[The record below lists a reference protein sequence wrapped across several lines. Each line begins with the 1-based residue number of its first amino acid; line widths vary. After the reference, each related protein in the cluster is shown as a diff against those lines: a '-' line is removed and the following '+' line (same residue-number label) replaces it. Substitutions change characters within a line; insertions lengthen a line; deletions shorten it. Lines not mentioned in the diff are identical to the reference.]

1 MARRGR
7 GGGGMGGG
15 INRRYLSQ
23 VMESCG
29 KEFATAEEIVDDLRS
44 RYGNFARLTRQVLL
58 LNVRHVL
65 SSRTNNTNNKRAK
78 DEDDNNGD
86 DSDDAAAAAKM
97 KKPKR
102 LDEKEEKLQR
112 AEQSHLKRRNKERS
126 VSPSPSSSSED
137 SGDISTS
144 EDAIYS
150 AKLSPRFDLINDSL
164 RDNYA
169 KMNSPAAKKPI
180 LEKNVE
186 VETVTDKGR
195 NKMTTM
201 GLEKGAR
208 VSRPLSG
215 TTTPNAADLEVVNN
229 NKGPTFKDFGGI
241 KKVLDDLENDILFPL
256 LNPPPFKIMGV
267 KPPRGI
273 LFHGPPGCGKTQLAN
288 AIANE
293 VGVPFY
299 QISATE
305 VVSGV
310 SGASEENIRELFSK
324 AYRTAPSIVFI
335 DEIDAIGSKRENQQ
349 REMEKRI
356 VTQLLTCM
364 DGPRNKGDKN
374 EADSS
379 AGYVLVIGATNRPDA
394 LDPALRRS
402 GRFEREI
409 ALSVPDEDARAEI
422 LSVVVQRLRL
432 EGSFD
437 MKRIARL
444 TPGFVG
450 ADLEGVANMAGS
462 LGIKRVKDSRK
473 SQLSGDNQDD
483 RSWLRQPW
491 SEEDLEKLF
500 VRMSDFEEAV
510 KLVKGSLTREGFS
523 TVPNVTWGDVGGL
536 DHLRSELNNY
546 IVRPIK
552 NPEIYKAF
560 GATLETGFLLYGPP
574 GCGKTLVAKAVANEA
589 GANFIH
595 IKGPELLNKY
605 VGESELAIRTLFRRA
620 RTSSPCVLFFDEVDA
635 LTTSRGRE
643 GGSVVESVLNQ
654 FLTELDGGERR
665 NVYVIGA
672 TNRPDVIDSAFLRPG
687 RFGNLRVL
695 ILKSIAKKRPI
706 DPSVDLDAIAK
717 NCEGFSGAD
726 LANLMD
732 KAIHVAVKEKFGSS
746 EDGDI
751 DLSDCTIK
759 MTHFEQALS
768 LVTPSVSK
776 QQIKHYEE
784 LPKKLQRSTGRNNTE
799 QINVG
804 SSFALE

>member
-1 MARRGR
+1 
-7 GGGGMGGG
+7 MGGG

-23 VMESCG
+23 VMDSCG
-29 KEFATAEEIVDDLRS
+29 KDLATAEEMVDDLRS
-44 RYGNFARLTRQVLL
+44 RRNR
-58 LNVRHVL
+58 
-65 SSRTNNTNNKRAK
+65 
-78 DEDDNNGD
+78 
-86 DSDDAAAAAKM
+86 
-97 KKPKR
+97 
-102 LDEKEEKLQR
+102 EK
-112 AEQSHLKRRNKERS
+112 
-126 VSPSPSSSSED
+126 SPSSSSSEED

-150 AKLSPRFDLINDSL
+150 QKLSPRFDLINDSL

-169 KMNSPAAKKPI
+169 KMNNSPAAKKPI
-180 LEKNVE
+180 VE
-186 VETVTDKGR
+186 VETVTNNNKGR
-195 NKMTTM
+195 SKMTTM
-201 GLEKGAR
+201 GLKKEAR
-208 VSRPLSG
+208 VSLPLSG
-215 TTTPNAADLEVVNN
+215 TTPTHNN
-229 NKGPTFKDFGGI
+229 NKGGGGGGGPTFKDFGGI
-241 KKVLDDLENDILFPL
+241 KKVLDDLENYILFPL
-256 LNPPPFKIMGV
+256 LNPPPFMTMGV
-267 KPPRGI
+267 KPPSGI

-364 DGPRNKGDKN
+364 DGPRNKNDD
-374 EADSS
+374 ADSS
-379 AGYVLVIGATNRPDA
+379 SSGYVLVIGATNRPDA

-409 ALSVPDEDARAEI
+409 ALNVPDEDARAEI
-422 LSVVVQRLRL
+422 LSVVAQRLRL

-462 LGIKRVKDSRK
+462 LGIKR
-473 SQLSGDNQDD
+473 
-483 RSWLRQPW
+483 
-491 SEEDLEKLF
+491 
-500 VRMSDFEEAV
+500 
-510 KLVKGSLTREGFS
+510 
-523 TVPNVTWGDVGGL
+523 
-536 DHLRSELNNY
+536 
-546 IVRPIK
+546 
-552 NPEIYKAF
+552 
-560 GATLETGFLLYGPP
+560 
-574 GCGKTLVAKAVANEA
+574 
-589 GANFIH
+589 
-595 IKGPELLNKY
+595 
-605 VGESELAIRTLFRRA
+605 
-620 RTSSPCVLFFDEVDA
+620 VDA

-672 TNRPDVIDSAFLRPG
+672 TNRPDVIDSALLRPG
-687 RFGNLRVL
+687 RFGNLVYVPLPNADERVL

-746 EDGDI
+746 ESSEDDNI

-784 LPKKLQRSTGRNNTE
+784 LPKKLQRSTGRNNME

-804 SSFALE
+804 SSFALEENKVLS